1 MISKI
6 TKPKKNKIRLI
17 LLLLLI
23 CFSNC
28 KDEPIDGTF
37 TDSDNDG
44 TKDVL
49 ASIIYDGSN
58 YMLMLK
64 SESGASNE
72 MKVTDSHSTPA
83 YAYDTTDG
91 AQLTQRVAGVNS
103 AFTVDGISMS
113 RTSNS
118 VDDLFDGFTLDL
130 KKTSSSAVRISSS
143 VDLEEYQLF

>member
-1 MISKI
+1 MRDAI
-6 TKPKKNKIRLI
+6 N
-17 LLLLLI
+17 
-23 CFSNC
+23 NAA
-28 KDEPIDGTF
+28 

-130 KKTSSSAVRISSS
+130 KKTSSSAVRTVSYTH
-143 VDLEEYQLF
+143 LRAHET